1 MEINT
6 IVNGSGSKEY
16 SMTDSRGRSL
26 KITANENDV
35 LISIEDN
42 SNNIN
47 RRFSRQEFNELVKAV
62 NA

>member
-1 MEINT
+1 MEINA

-16 SMTDSRGRSL
+16 YMTDNKGRAL
-26 KITANENDV
+26 TITTNENDV

-47 RRFSRQEFNELVKAV
+47 RRFSRQEFDELVRAV